1 MHTCALADVSAT
13 IAALPDRAL
22 LVEVERLATDEQ
34 QTTSRLIAALAEL
47 DQRRVYRDAGCSS
60 LFTYCTQVL
69 HLSEHAAY
77 RRIEAARASRRF
89 PRILER
95 LAAGAITLTAVG
107 LLAPHL
113 TDQNHEALLDQARH
127 RCKRDLEG
135 LVARLRPQPDV
146 PALIRRV
153 PAPRVSVAPSPLAQA
168 ADAPAPAS
176 PHCGTSTAGAAI
188 ARPPAWLID
197 VPAGNGGGTASRAG
211 MSASPAAL
219 VTPLAPER
227 YRLQGTMGAET
238 HAKLRRAQD
247 LLRHVVPDGDLAA
260 IVDRALTVLIANLE
274 KTRIAATPR
283 PRAARTPSPTSRHI
297 PAAVTRAVWA
307 RDDGR
312 CTFVGTHGRCAER
325 GFLQRHHRVPYAVG
339 GQATAENIELRCTA
353 HNALAAERDFGVPAW
368 ADRFELDPAGINDA
382 RRPPRARP

>member
-1 MHTCALADVSAT
+1 
-13 IAALPDRAL
+13 
-22 LVEVERLATDEQ
+22 
-34 QTTSRLIAALAEL
+34 
-47 DQRRVYRDAGCSS
+47 
-60 LFTYCTQVL
+60 
-69 HLSEHAAY
+69 
-77 RRIEAARASRRF
+77 
-89 PRILER
+89 
-95 LAAGAITLTAVG
+95 
-107 LLAPHL
+107 
-113 TDQNHEALLDQARH
+113 
-127 RCKRDLEG
+127 
-135 LVARLRPQPDV
+135 
-146 PALIRRV
+146 
-153 PAPRVSVAPSPLAQA
+153 
-168 ADAPAPAS
+168 
-176 PHCGTSTAGAAI
+176 
-188 ARPPAWLID
+188 
-197 VPAGNGGGTASRAG
+197 

-307 RDDGR
+307 RDEER

-339 GQATAENIELRCTA
+339 GTATAENIELRCTA
-353 HNALAAERDFGVPAW
+353 HNALAAEQDFGVPAW
-368 ADRFELDPAGINDA
+368 ADRFNPDPAGIDEA
-382 RRPPRARP
+382 RRAPRAGP